1 MIITHFF
8 SCLIPFIYMVIFYIG
23 AIFFADLQNGSWI
36 GFILFIPLS
45 LLTAALTLGLL
56 NFLFNEAIPLWLK
69 ETPIESPRVLV
80 RKNTLKRLPQ
90 WAKKAPIIRT
100 LMIFTFIFHSI
111 LSIIILLIIQISP
124 ITALVGNGG
133 WYYLGATITLVFIFF
148 AYFITYQMCHEEL
161 EISTDSEKAELLK
174 RNINYIMKHYN
185 IQNKNLD
192 IESKYYLYSIILED
206 LKKRHCL

>member
-1 MIITHFF
+1 
-8 SCLIPFIYMVIFYIG
+8 MVIFYIG

-45 LLTAALTLGLL
+45 LLTAALTLCLL

-90 WAKKAPIIRT
+90 WAKKAPIIKT

-148 AYFITYQMCHEEL
+148 AYFITYS
-161 EISTDSEKAELLK
+161 EIIITDSEKAELLK

-185 IQNKNLD
+185 IQHKNLD

>member
-45 LLTAALTLGLL
+45 LLTAALTLCLL

-90 WAKKAPIIRT
+90 WAKKAPIIKT

-148 AYFITYQMCHEEL
+148 AYFITYS
-161 EISTDSEKAELLK
+161 EIIITDSEKAELLK